1 MGYLVL
7 ESVGRFSFSFLKKL
21 NIKVRYLVC
30 GESVREL
37 EESRIIY
44 NLIQAHTTS

>member
-7 ESVGRFSFSFLKKL
+7 EFVGRFSFLKKL
-21 NIKVRYLVC
+21 NIKVSYLVC

-37 EESRIIY
+37 EELRIMY